1 MFVDRWLKLLK
12 NMQINV
18 ASKFFLEFLLP
29 I

>member
-1 MFVDRWLKLLK
+1 MFVDRWLKVLE

-29 I
+29 V